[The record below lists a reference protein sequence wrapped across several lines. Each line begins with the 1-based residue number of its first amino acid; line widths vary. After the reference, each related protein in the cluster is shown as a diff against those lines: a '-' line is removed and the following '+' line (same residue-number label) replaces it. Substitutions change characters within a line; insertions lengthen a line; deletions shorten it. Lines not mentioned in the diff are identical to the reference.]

1 MPGQAN
7 AGDLIFI
14 LGVAILL
21 FGHKLVG
28 KSWEEMADV
37 VAQAMRRFKQGDT
50 KARMDAAM
58 VRGLTVLAIVC
69 VVLLLELS
77 WLATR
82 L

>member
-28 KSWEEMADV
+28 KSWEEMAAV
-37 VAQAMRRFKQGDT
+37 VAQAMRRFKQGDP
-50 KARMDAAM
+50 KARMDAM
-58 VRGLTVLAIVC
+58 VRDLTVLAIVC